1 MRTAERGSVMYVI
14 DHTNKKIKKF
24 SNKELSIFLNDIVK
38 KQFLFVN
45 NKQEAKQLIK
55 KITN

>member
-1 MRTAERGSVMYVI
+1 MYVI

-24 SNKELSIFLNDIVK
+24 SNKELSIFLNDIIK

-45 NKQEAKQLIK
+45 NKQEAKQLIE

>member
-1 MRTAERGSVMYVI
+1 MYVL
-14 DHTNKKIKKF
+14 DHKNKKIKKF
-24 SNKELSIFLNDIVK
+24 SNKELSIFLNDITK

-45 NKQEAKQLIK
+45 NKQQAKQLIK

>member
-1 MRTAERGSVMYVI
+1 MRRTERGSVMYVL
-14 DHTNKKIKKF
+14 DHKNKKVKKF
-24 SNKELSIFLNDIVK
+24 SNKELSIFLNEITK

-45 NKQEAKQLIK
+45 NKQQAKQLIK